1 MFSFIFLLGR
11 PGCGKSAVYQ
21 LLADRIRREKLAD
34 EVMRIDDFP
43 ILKEIVE
50 QDKDFEKHVRAEGGF
65 QITDRSI
72 YDDVLKEVNR
82 RIKAFPRP
90 GRLVFVEFSRSG
102 YAQAFRNFDR
112 EVLDRSLLVYIY
124 CPYEVCL
131 ERNIRRFKEGARNL
145 DEHIVPRDLMEKYYR
160 YDDYEE
166 LFLKSEDELK
176 KRAPAPIVVIR
187 NDVEGLERLKRE
199 AEKIVSALKLGVP
212 NNFNKS

>member
-1 MFSFIFLLGR
+1 MFSYVFLLGR

-43 ILKEIVE
+43 VLKEIAE
-50 QDKDFEKHVRAEGGF
+50 QDKEFKKHVRSEGGF
-65 QITDRSI
+65 TITDRSI
-72 YDDVLKEVNR
+72 YDDVLKEMNR
-82 RIKAFPRP
+82 RIKVLRRP

-102 YAQAFRNFDR
+102 YAQALKNFDR
-112 EVLDRSLLVYIY
+112 EVLGRSLIVYIY

-160 YDDYEE
+160 YDDYEG
-166 LFLKSEDELK
+166 LFLKSEEELRRK
-176 KRAPAPIVVIR
+176 APAHVVVIK
-187 NDVEGLERLKRE
+187 NDIEGLEKLKRE
-199 AEKIVSALKLGVP
+199 VGKVVLALRTP
-212 NNFNKS
+212 SN